1 MRYMIIL
8 LALVA
13 FVGQGFSQEQQ
24 QPTYYTITNDETGE
38 IRIITETDLNQ
49 EMESYSQ
56 NAINNGAYYDEEGY
70 LVIPFDREEQ
80 ELARLQEELNSQ
92 SQEPSREDGSFS
104 WRQKW
109 GNSTF
114 GAEAYIEIVN
124 AGSQE
129 SLSYSGAA
137 GVKAMVF
144 SKEFK
149 IVELSSDCTADTGKG
164 QGNTPT
170 ANGSTKVIFL
180 NKVVYEK
187 TNPKLEYE
195 WKQDDLTIFQ
205 FKKQFMVGP
214 VPVNVTAKLTGM
226 YGFKFTAMA
235 AVGAII
241 GSAKPYGGIDFAF
254 EAAAGISGV
263 LSVGVGGELRLI
275 YLEIRAAA
283 SISLSGPTSFLIRGM
298 ITADLKS
305 LSGKVYVYVELLF
318 KKWKITIAEWS
329 GIEKTWELWNYSKN
343 FTF

>member
-1 MRYMIIL
+1 MRYLVIL
-8 LALVA
+8 LALVSL
-13 FVGQGFSQEQQ
+13 VGQGFSQEQA
-24 QPTYYTITNDETGE
+24 TYYTITNHETGE
-38 IRIITETDLNQ
+38 IRMVSETDLTQEIETFNQ
-49 EMESYSQ
+49 S
-56 NAINNGAYYDEEGY
+56 AVNNGAYYDEEGY
-70 LVIPFDREEQ
+70 LVIPWDSEER
-80 ELARLQEELNSQ
+80 ELARLQEELNKE
-92 SQEPSREDGSFS
+92 QETVREDGNASHS

-114 GAEAYIEIVN
+114 GAEAYIEINNV
-124 AGSQE
+124 GSKDT
-129 SLSYSGAA
+129 LSYSGAA

-149 IVELSSDCTADTGKG
+149 IVELTSDCTADTGVG
-164 QGNTPT
+164 EGNSPT

-187 TNPKLEYE
+187 ENPKLEYE
-195 WKQDDLTIFQ
+195 WKEDDLTIFQ

-214 VPVNVTAKLTGM
+214 IPVNVTAILKGQ

-235 AVGAII
+235 AVGGIVA
-241 GSAKPYGGIDFAF
+241 SAKPFGGIDFAF

-283 SISLSGPTSFLIRGM
+283 SITLSSLSSFLVRGR
-298 ITADLKS
+298 ISADLKS

-318 KKWKITIAEWS
+318 KKWKLTIAEWK
-329 GIEKTWELWNYSKN
+329 GIEKSWTLWDYNRT

>member
-1 MRYMIIL
+1 MRYLIIL

-13 FVGQGFSQEQQ
+13 LVGQGFSQEQA
-24 QPTYYTITNDETGE
+24 TYYTITDQETGE
-38 IRIITETDLNQ
+38 IRMVSETDLNQ
-49 EMESYSQ
+49 EMDTFHQS
-56 NAINNGAYYDEEGY
+56 ALNNGAYYDEQGY
-70 LVIPFDREEQ
+70 LVIPLPKEEQ
-80 ELARLQEELNSQ
+80 ELALMQEELNAQ
-92 SQEPSREDGSFS
+92 MMEESRDGDGSFS

-124 AGSQE
+124 GGSQE

-149 IVELSSDCTADTGKG
+149 IVELSSDCTADTGVG
-164 QGNTPT
+164 EGNSPT

-214 VPVNVTAKLTGM
+214 VPVNVTAILKGM

-235 AVGAII
+235 AVGGIVA
-241 GSAKPYGGIDFAF
+241 SAKPYGGIDFAF

-283 SISLSGPTSFLIRGM
+283 SVTLSSLSSFLIRGR
-298 ITADLKS
+298 ISADLQS

-318 KKWKITIAEWS
+318 KKWKLTIAEWK
-329 GIEKTWELWNYSKN
+329 GIEKSWNLWTYDK
-343 FTF
+343 TFEF